1 MQNLRKDIE
10 SQIRKNG
17 TGWVFTRKD
26 LRNIAPSAQIGV
38 ILCRLEKEGI
48 IRRIARGLYD
58 YPEKSDLLNENLP
71 PSPDLAAQA
80 ISRKHRWIITPDEAM
95 AANILN
101 LSQQVPAKIVYLST
115 GPTRCFNIGN
125 QIITFRHTAPRNLHM
140 EHYSSRIIAQALRF
154 LGKKKI
160 DSKTL
165 KYLRSKLTDKEKTD
179 FLGDVQ
185 FGTDW
190 ILDIAEKLIR
200 NDRE

>member
-165 KYLRSKLTDKEKTD
+165 KYLRSKLTDKEKTY

-190 ILDIAEKLIR
+190 ILNIAEKLIR